1 MHLRSGVI
9 NFFYNSPDSKYFSR
23 CGNNSVGTGKAL
35 TDQTWT
41 NRHGCVLM
49 FYSTWA
55 AVTKLTGWLINNR
68 NAPLHSGGCQV
79 QDQGAGWFSSGESWC
94 HWFTEVPSHCVLI
107 CRVLTCGRA
116 KGALWGPFHKVTN
129 PINGGCTLM
138 TFKGPTWLILS
149 SLWALGF

>member
-1 MHLRSGVI
+1 MHLRSGVT
-9 NFFYNSPDSKYFSR
+9 NFFCNSPDSKYFSL

-79 QDQGAGWFSSGESWC
+79 QDQGAGWFSSLWGLSSCLADGCLLIPTWQRVGRQGC
-94 HWFTEVPSHCVLI
+94 SMLSGVSSSKGSNPIMRVPIFMTSCNLNYIPSH
-107 CRVLTCGRA
+107 
-116 KGALWGPFHKVTN
+116 
-129 PINGGCTLM
+129 
-138 TFKGPTWLILS
+138 
-149 SLWALGF
+149 